1 MESTNQVFQQ
11 LQLIIER
18 FKNEKFLEELDRE
31 LFIVPAEMTAG
42 QLQNVIRQVLSA
54 PFVISQ

>member
-54 PFVISQ
+54 PFIISQ